1 MNAKFV
7 EGNVA
12 WFLSF
17 GVLLYQW
24 VLLRVN
30 FFRSPFLI
38 HHLLPAYTVGKFPY
52 NRRKRE
58 KKNCMCPILIG
69 NSVVMMIITTSKYG
83 GSRFQYTDNL
93 KGGVDYLYHYQA
105 LHITNHSHPSA
116 IQSRAPICLSV
127 VPPLGMSA
135 WLLYVLSSPPPPA
148 QSIFVH
154 RLPSK
159 GSSMEHLVDV
169 SGLSSACCKVQS
181 PGRQSHQVVV
191 NGCKNRN
198 QTRLGGCAH

>member
-135 WLLYVLSSPPPPA
+135 WLLYVLSSPPPPSA
-148 QSIFVH
+148 VNFC
-154 RLPSK
+154 
-159 GSSMEHLVDV
+159 
-169 SGLSSACCKVQS
+169 SSAAKQRIKHGTPRRCFWTFLSLLQSTVPRKAIPSGCGEWVQE
-181 PGRQSHQVVV
+181 
-191 NGCKNRN
+191 
-198 QTRLGGCAH
+198 